1 LKVIEW
7 RKLHEIGKLDVNT
20 NRTVRL
26 TLDAAAEHVGI
37 PRKTL
42 DDYFLQIRRAQQY
55 NFDFTKHLKLKM
67 GIIRNFN
74 KE

>member
-20 NRTVRL
+20 NRNVRL
-26 TLDAAAEHVGI
+26 TLDAAAEQVGI

-42 DDYFLQIRRAQQY
+42 DDYFL
-55 NFDFTKHLKLKM
+55 
-67 GIIRNFN
+67 
-74 KE
+74 